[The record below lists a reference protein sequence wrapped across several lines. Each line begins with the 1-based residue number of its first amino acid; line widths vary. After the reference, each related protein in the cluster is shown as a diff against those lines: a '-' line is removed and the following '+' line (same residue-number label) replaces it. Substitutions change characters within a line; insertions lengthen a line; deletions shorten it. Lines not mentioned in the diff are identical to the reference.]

1 MNLVLKVLAAVT
13 LAAVTVAAGVFT
25 IKLLTAPSSAEVKS
39 IVSPI
44 SGPGEAIKGNET
56 PPVEKPVVETPDDP
70 APEPESKPE
79 LSGTIVVEK
88 NDPLQPRYVP
98 VNQPAYLQ
106 NLRMEGKSYHS
117 RVMGKVSGQAAK
129 KDWGIRGSAYFTYI
143 YGIESVGKIVKND
156 GVTIVEERRFGTVTE
171 NVFVSRYDVGF
182 ELPPE
187 LGTGLR
193 VLEILSGG
201 TGIIGPTV
209 VKLLNQVKIPVD
221 DKFFNKL
228 RDKKMLPQDLDP
240 EKIKGEMVMFAKL
253 KNGRI
258 LEGKTVRI
266 VFRDGQGITSITPI
280 GCSLSEQEVDVIKR
294 TNYVMDH
301 YLFPDQE
308 IAIGSSWDVD
318 GDVFAGFLDPRLQ
331 GKVDGK
337 VTVRRV
343 ADFTDAAGEISR
355 RLRLVNGH
363 ISFSDHSRAG
373 KALTGQLN
381 SVRGICSI
389 PDRYGVITTAS
400 LSGMMDYRNVS
411 TDHLLFAAEMTV
423 TPRFEIFYECSV
435 E

>member
-1 MNLVLKVLAAVT
+1 M
-13 LAAVTVAAGVFT
+13 
-25 IKLLTAPSSAEVKS
+25 
-39 IVSPI
+39 
-44 SGPGEAIKGNET
+44 
-56 PPVEKPVVETPDDP
+56 
-70 APEPESKPE
+70 
-79 LSGTIVVEK
+79 
-88 NDPLQPRYVP
+88 
-98 VNQPAYLQ
+98 
-106 NLRMEGKSYHS
+106 
-117 RVMGKVSGQAAK
+117 
-129 KDWGIRGSAYFTYI
+129 
-143 YGIESVGKIVKND
+143 
-156 GVTIVEERRFGTVTE
+156 
-171 NVFVSRYDVGF
+171 
-182 ELPPE
+182 
-187 LGTGLR
+187 
-193 VLEILSGG
+193 
-201 TGIIGPTV
+201 

-363 ISFSDHSRAG
+363 ISFSDNSRAG

-423 TPRFEIFYECSV
+423 TPRFEIIYECSV